1 MKPYLTLITLAT
13 AAVFASPA
21 TGADRD
27 TLVRD
32 DRTNLAASSDW
43 IYNDLAAGFR
53 TAKESGKPVFVVLRC
68 IP

>member
-43 IYNDLAAGFR
+43 IYNDLEK
-53 TAKESGKPVFVVLRC
+53 AKEEAKA
-68 IP
+68 